1 MNAWNGLRGAY
12 RASFKHFALEWT
24 NSCHYF
30 PKSGPNL
37 EFARWFDESSKKRQ
51 YMENV
56 QAYAIYLSGELG
68 PYQSSGQ
75 RAREMRSSP
84 KFGNVWESE
93 IYATFVV
100 EVRIYVIS

>member
-1 MNAWNGLRGAY
+1 
-12 RASFKHFALEWT
+12 
-24 NSCHYF
+24 
-30 PKSGPNL
+30 
-37 EFARWFDESSKKRQ
+37 
-51 YMENV
+51 MENV